1 MNTATPC
8 YLRDIET
15 MDASRTDD
23 RLAARR
29 QRLDGFLR
37 QVERRALRMAEL
49 ATQQRDDALDIV
61 QDAMLVFVRNY
72 QDKPESDWTPLF
84 YRVLDSRLTDFHRRG
99 QVRGRF
105 LAFFGIGRRDDG
117 EDDGDAVAEL
127 ADPAD
132 VAPWQ
137 RIADGETG
145 QALDA
150 ALKALPERQR
160 QAFLLRVWEGL
171 DVADTAK
178 AMGCGEGSVKTHLSR
193 AMAALR
199 ARLEAYHG

>member
-1 MNTATPC
+1 MNTTAPC
-8 YLRDIET
+8 YLRDLET
-15 MDASRTDD
+15 MDVARTDD
-23 RLAARR
+23 RLDTRR
-29 QRLDGFLR
+29 QRLDAFLR
-37 QVERRALRMAEL
+37 QVERRAFRMAEL
-49 ATQQRDDALDIV
+49 ATHSRDDALDVV
-61 QDAMLVFVRNY
+61 QDSMLVFVRNY
-72 QDKPESDWTPLF
+72 QDKPEADWTPLF

-105 LAFFGIGRRDDG
+105 LAFFGLGRRDDRD
-117 EDDGDAVAEL
+117 EDADAVADL
-127 ADPAD
+127 ADPAE

-145 QALDA
+145 QALDV

-171 DVADTAK
+171 DVADTAR

-199 ARLEAYHG
+199 TRLEAYHG

>member
-1 MNTATPC
+1 MEWTRAADQVAAKRQQ
-8 YLRDIET
+8 L
-15 MDASRTDD
+15 DA
-23 RLAARR
+23 
-29 QRLDGFLR
+29 FLK

-49 ATQQRDDALDIV
+49 ATQSRDDALDIV

-72 QDKPESDWTPLF
+72 QDKPSNDWVPLF
-84 YRVLDSRLTDFHRRG
+84 YRVLDSRLTDYHRRH
-99 QVRGRF
+99 QVRSRWLAWLPVGR
-105 LAFFGIGRRDDG
+105 DQD
-117 EDDGDAVAEL
+117 DDGDALAEL
-127 ADPAD
+127 PDPAD

-145 QALDA
+145 QALDS
-150 ALKALPERQR
+150 ALKALPGRQR

-171 DVADTAK
+171 DVADTAR

-199 ARLEAYHG
+199 TRLEAYHG

>member
-1 MNTATPC
+1 MNAPATLQ
-8 YLRDIET
+8 LREIDSMEWT
-15 MDASRTDD
+15 RAADQVAAKRQQLDA
-23 RLAARR
+23 
-29 QRLDGFLR
+29 FLK

-49 ATQQRDDALDIV
+49 ATQSRDDALDIV

-72 QDKPESDWTPLF
+72 QDKPSNDWVPLF
-84 YRVLDSRLTDFHRRG
+84 YRVLDSRLTDYHRRH
-99 QVRGRF
+99 QVRSRWLAWLPVGR
-105 LAFFGIGRRDDG
+105 DQD
-117 EDDGDAVAEL
+117 DDGDALAEL
-127 ADPAD
+127 PDPAD

-145 QALDA
+145 QALDS
-150 ALKALPERQR
+150 ALKALPGRQR

-171 DVADTAK
+171 DVADTAR

-199 ARLEAYHG
+199 TRLEAYHG

>member
-1 MNTATPC
+1 MNALATL
-8 YLRDIET
+8 YLREIDSMEWT
-15 MDASRTDD
+15 RASDQVAAQRQQLDA
-23 RLAARR
+23 
-29 QRLDGFLR
+29 FLR

-49 ATQQRDDALDIV
+49 STQNRDDALDIV

-72 QDKPESDWTPLF
+72 QNKPSADWTPLF
-84 YRVLDSRLTDFHRRG
+84 YRVLDSRLTDFHRRH
-99 QVRGRF
+99 QVRSRW
-105 LAFFGIGRRDDG
+105 LSWLPIGRDQDD
-117 EDDGDAVAEL
+117 DSDPIAEL
-127 ADPAD
+127 PDPGE

-150 ALKALPERQR
+150 ALKALPGRQR

-171 DVADTAK
+171 DVADTAR

-199 ARLEAYHG
+199 SQLEAYHG